1 MLMPGL
7 EALRVLV
14 VDDQESMQML
24 IGASLRGLGLKDIV
38 CAGDGVEA
46 LEALKRRTA
55 DLILLD
61 LEMPR
66 MGGLDTLKAIRADAN
81 LKRAAVIMVTG
92 RADAG
97 VVREIVAVGING
109 FLIKPVSADAL
120 KARIKALYQR
130 A

>member
-1 MLMPGL
+1 MLV
-7 EALRVLV
+7 A
-14 VDDQESMQML
+14 
-24 IGASLRGLGLKDIV
+24 ASLRMLGIKDIA
-38 CAGDGVEA
+38 CAGDGIEA
-46 LEALKRRTA
+46 MEALKRRTA

-66 MGGLDTLKAIRADAN
+66 MGGLDTLKAIRADAA
-81 LKRAAVIMVTG
+81 LKRAAVIMITG

-97 VVREIVAVGING
+97 LVREIVAVGING
-109 FLIKPVSADAL
+109 FLIKPVSTDAL